1 MLNPLPR
8 PRHPRVRQDAV
19 TAAGELLVAARA
31 LNSSRVPDHRES
43 IALAIALAEDSFR
56 LPNSQLPAPRADP
69 LLDAVHAL
77 HTQHQSGGIGPA
89 VYHVRL
95 AARRGECLEPL
106 RQRKAIAELR
116 VARDL

>member
-77 HTQHQSGGIGPA
+77 Q
-89 VYHVRL
+89 L
-95 AARRGECLEPL
+95 AAESSPEGYEVACATLDRLL
-106 RQRKAIAELR
+106 RMEN
-116 VARDL
+116 VA